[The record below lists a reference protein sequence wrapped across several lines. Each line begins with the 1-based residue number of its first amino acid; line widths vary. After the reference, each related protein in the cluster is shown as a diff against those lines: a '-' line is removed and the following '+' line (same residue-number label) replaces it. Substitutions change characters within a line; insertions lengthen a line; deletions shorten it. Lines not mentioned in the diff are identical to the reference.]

1 MANIHI
7 PDSYK
12 VSKHSFKA
20 VLATY
25 VDIEATEVKAHRS
38 LYSLKCEWA
47 VHNALH
53 SLGLWKERTKDVDLN
68 YPCKWAWA
76 YVIIGTIV
84 MPFIK

>member
-7 PDSYK
+7 ENSCK

-25 VDIEATEVKAHRS
+25 VDMDATEVKAHRS
-38 LYSLKCEWA
+38 LYSLRAEWA

-53 SLGLWKERTKDVDLN
+53 SLGLWKERTASVDLN